1 MCICEKI
8 QEQQTYLCFIVS
20 GCSISLLEQPE
31 TQLISQSQN
40 GKLLFLDCQFSQH
53 NLRGNHLTSVASE
66 FMSIVVITCF
76 SNHKQL
82 NFIWQLIQYL
92 SIYILY
98 SRNLKYSMRC
108 SFPYPSFPA
117 RHSNMPWPAYF
128 VLASR
133 FFLYSNIFVKTVHLM
148 KDIYFY

>member
-8 QEQQTYLCFIVS
+8 QEQQTYLCFAVS

-82 NFIWQLIQYL
+82 NFI
-92 SIYILY
+92 
-98 SRNLKYSMRC
+98 
-108 SFPYPSFPA
+108 
-117 RHSNMPWPAYF
+117 
-128 VLASR
+128 
-133 FFLYSNIFVKTVHLM
+133 
-148 KDIYFY
+148 